1 MIDPSTYLNDEI
13 TKKKLGQY
21 FTDPNIVDFLLIL
34 TDIKEADK
42 VIDPMAGIGNMLEP
56 LLKNG
61 HDPYKLYGIEI
72 DPKAGGFCKE
82 RLGLQNFVIDNAFNK
97 SSYSKFDSICEDG
110 CDLVITN
117 PPYVRY
123 QSMLRTEEDNMNLPN
138 AKEIRKNLLETLDSL
153 KFMDLIDNKDYKI
166 MINAYSGLSDLA
178 VPAWILCTAL
188 LKVGGKLAIV
198 VPDTWLNREYAA
210 IVQYILLKWFE
221 IEYIVEDVNRVWFSD
236 AQVKTNLIVA
246 RRIPRNNSIYSTEK
260 YEYHHIEVH
269 GSKNQKLGFDL
280 STIDNKC
287 LKSVLKSGKTSE
299 IQNLKCEIRSIDH
312 MVSSF
317 LANCKTDWLD
327 RIEGRE
333 NDYEFTPIPYELT
346 KLLKTHEKIKTVD
359 LENLGISV
367 GQGLRTG
374 ANKFFYFTSIET
386 DNDYEI
392 IQSDNYFGAKM
403 IRIPSK
409 FLYKVIRK
417 QSELTDC
424 LYITGDDVKGRV
436 LYIQD
441 AITKSDMIDTDS
453 KYTCNYSVLNDE
465 IGDFIEAASLY
476 PANENNPNKF
486 IPQLSAVKPNVRFE
500 EKNNRRIKRYW
511 YMLPRFTKRHL
522 PDFFIPRINS
532 DSPNVYLVKDV
543 EIAIDA
549 NFSTLWIDEKHKE
562 YKLAYFAILNS
573 YWVKAYLESIAT
585 VMGGGALKVEASHI
599 KKIRIPLLNKIELEK
614 LTVYGSRLSEAK
626 EQKEILDIIGNVDNL
641 LLKKTDINGSVL
653 RQYVRGKIIYRK
665 K

>member
-1 MIDPSTYLNDEI
+1 MIDLSTYLNDEI

-34 TDIKEADK
+34 TDIKETDK

-97 SSYSKFDSICEDG
+97 NSYSKFDSICEDG

-153 KFMDLIDNKDYKI
+153 KFMDLIDKKDYKI

-246 RRIPRNNSIYSTEK
+246 RRISRNNSIYSTEK

-280 STIDNKC
+280 TTIDNKC

-327 RIEGRE
+327 KIEGRE
-333 NDYEFTPIPYELT
+333 NDYEITPIPYELT
-346 KLLKTHEKIKTVD
+346 KLLKNHEKIKTVD

-409 FLYKVIRK
+409 FLYKIIRK

-453 KYTCNYSVLNDE
+453 KYTCNYSVLNNE

-532 DSPNVYLVKDV
+532 DSPNVYLVKDA

-549 NFSTLWIDEKHKE
+549 NFSTLWIDDKHKE

-573 YWVKAYLESIAT
+573 YWVRAYLESIAT

-626 EQKEILDIIGNVDNL
+626 EQKEILDIIGNVDDL
-641 LLKKTDINGSVL
+641 LLKKTDINSWVL
-653 RQYVRGKIIYRK
+653 RQYVRRKIIYRK